1 MDDDLEINFKRFPR
15 EKQEQIRQLVN
26 YATLM
31 GLDGKDLISIGSK
44 LERIKSN
51 ATIQEN
57 RKIIAELVKAG
68 IISRPKSMKDPHKWL
83 YHSGGTKYLFK
94 QTLSDIIVI
103 TNLET
108 NRKNTFFYPF
118 VIEDYNLGH
127 NGFKVLDNY
136 NIANIMLNVYHG
148 KIPLP

>member
-51 ATIQEN
+51 ATN
-57 RKIIAELVKAG
+57 SAKMAKIGLVF
-68 IISRPKSMKDPHKWL
+68 I
-83 YHSGGTKYLFK
+83 
-94 QTLSDIIVI
+94 
-103 TNLET
+103 
-108 NRKNTFFYPF
+108 
-118 VIEDYNLGH
+118 
-127 NGFKVLDNY
+127 
-136 NIANIMLNVYHG
+136 NI
-148 KIPLP
+148 